1 MIIKQNRIKTVLVG
15 FVLLIIPII
24 YFKYNLNQ
32 LYDFS
37 KYKIQENLR
46 QQLLTS
52 ANKIESNLDP
62 VKLLTQEFSE
72 IHSELLSDCPEEI
85 IEGIP
90 EESFIKN
97 LYNQKIFEQ
106 LIAKT
111 VTKFAPIVIIYG
123 NNNAETIKAYFS
135 PELESSFLNIEERT
149 AFFYNISYF
158 FCDLVRNKYEDYY
171 NKQPYAPILTKYKPQ
186 KHENDP
192 CYKYISRFKSLNNN
206 FSPIY
211 TDYFGKQTLYPVLKY
226 TISRKGIHGFYA
238 LLIPQSH
245 INPKKII
252 EHALS
257 DVNPNVKV
265 TLEKDKIPSRIKE
278 THSAN
283 GYEYGLN
290 ISTDFINHVKAF
302 KRLQK
307 DQGENDYTNYLL
319 KQFKLSIDYPQD
331 LIRLKK
337 LDNYVYLSIPI
348 LCLLYFF
355 IAIFILKTKKNF
367 NILITQ
373 KLTCILAIIIML
385 PITAIMISTQLS
397 INNIDEIITYNTSKS
412 LHNLLE
418 IHRIQD
424 QENNLRRIASIF
436 ELKKRISKNELY
448 ADTKDLNNSILS
460 TSETGD
466 DGWFFRWYN
475 GLIGMSDE
483 SDLYYFTD
491 RGITRNIL
499 FTKKQADMMY
509 YQSIF
514 SRYLNNLGIVK
525 KTKTNRLKEITQS
538 FSLGILEKYFPKEQE
553 EKSIPQES
561 IPSRDI
567 LAFTKLD
574 SAVFFLTKDKNKT
587 NYLFYSKKTSDN
599 TRPYDYIDVYTEKK
613 DSLWF
618 KPNNKFAEIN
628 LSLSFRPDSDEKRK
642 IWPCFF
648 SSNKDIN
655 NIINLSSETKD
666 SGNEKIKTNNMNII
680 KEWMITD
687 DEPLVLVGQATIK
700 KDSTIGNIIDIAFI
714 TLIIYALI
722 LLFLLTKFIS
732 IFINKPIQIYK
743 EAIDKLTNNQYGTT
757 IKSFSKDEFDNI
769 TKAFNEMSIAI
780 KQKEQIKRYV
790 SEKLIESVKENNV
803 QNAGEGKAEN
813 LTVLSSDIRNF
824 TGISEMYE
832 PSVIVEMLNTYF
844 TQMQKAISDN
854 GGIIDKYIGDAIQ
867 AVFYDEPQMENQVIR
882 AAKAAITMRKAL
894 EEYNKNRKES
904 GLFTIQNGI
913 GIDTDIAITGTIGTT
928 KGRKDFSV
936 NGDVIARAANL
947 EAKTK
952 ETESK
957 ILISKNSLK
966 KLDCH
971 SNKNVCCD
979 VLLFKD
985 FDEESVELID
995 VRE

>member
-1 MIIKQNRIKTVLVG
+1 
-15 FVLLIIPII
+15 
-24 YFKYNLNQ
+24 
-32 LYDFS
+32 
-37 KYKIQENLR
+37 
-46 QQLLTS
+46 
-52 ANKIESNLDP
+52 
-62 VKLLTQEFSE
+62 
-72 IHSELLSDCPEEI
+72 
-85 IEGIP
+85 
-90 EESFIKN
+90 
-97 LYNQKIFEQ
+97 
-106 LIAKT
+106 
-111 VTKFAPIVIIYG
+111 
-123 NNNAETIKAYFS
+123 
-135 PELESSFLNIEERT
+135 
-149 AFFYNISYF
+149 
-158 FCDLVRNKYEDYY
+158 
-171 NKQPYAPILTKYKPQ
+171 
-186 KHENDP
+186 
-192 CYKYISRFKSLNNN
+192 
-206 FSPIY
+206 
-211 TDYFGKQTLYPVLKY
+211 
-226 TISRKGIHGFYA
+226 
-238 LLIPQSH
+238 
-245 INPKKII
+245 
-252 EHALS
+252 
-257 DVNPNVKV
+257 
-265 TLEKDKIPSRIKE
+265 
-278 THSAN
+278 
-283 GYEYGLN
+283 
-290 ISTDFINHVKAF
+290 
-302 KRLQK
+302 
-307 DQGENDYTNYLL
+307 
-319 KQFKLSIDYPQD
+319 
-331 LIRLKK
+331 
-337 LDNYVYLSIPI
+337 
-348 LCLLYFF
+348 
-355 IAIFILKTKKNF
+355 
-367 NILITQ
+367 
-373 KLTCILAIIIML
+373 
-385 PITAIMISTQLS
+385 
-397 INNIDEIITYNTSKS
+397 
-412 LHNLLE
+412 
-418 IHRIQD
+418 
-424 QENNLRRIASIF
+424 
-436 ELKKRISKNELY
+436 
-448 ADTKDLNNSILS
+448 
-460 TSETGD
+460 
-466 DGWFFRWYN
+466 
-475 GLIGMSDE
+475 
-483 SDLYYFTD
+483 
-491 RGITRNIL
+491 
-499 FTKKQADMMY
+499 
-509 YQSIF
+509 
-514 SRYLNNLGIVK
+514 
-525 KTKTNRLKEITQS
+525 
-538 FSLGILEKYFPKEQE
+538 
-553 EKSIPQES
+553 
-561 IPSRDI
+561 
-567 LAFTKLD
+567 
-574 SAVFFLTKDKNKT
+574 
-587 NYLFYSKKTSDN
+587 
-599 TRPYDYIDVYTEKK
+599 
-613 DSLWF
+613 
-618 KPNNKFAEIN
+618 
-628 LSLSFRPDSDEKRK
+628 
-642 IWPCFF
+642 
-648 SSNKDIN
+648 
-655 NIINLSSETKD
+655 
-666 SGNEKIKTNNMNII
+666 MNII

>member
-24 YFKYNLNQ
+24 YFKNILNH

-37 KYKIQENLR
+37 KYKIQESLR

-62 VKLLTQEFSE
+62 AKLLSQEFSK
-72 IHSELLSDCPEEI
+72 IHSELLPDFPEEI

-90 EESFIKN
+90 EDSFIKT

-106 LIAKT
+106 LKEKT
-111 VTKFAPIVIIYG
+111 VTRFAPIVIIFG
-123 NNNAETIKAYFS
+123 GNNAETIKAYFS
-135 PELESSFLNIEERT
+135 SELERSFQNLDDRT
-149 AFFYNISYF
+149 SFFKNISYF
-158 FCDLVRNKYEDYY
+158 FCDLVKSKFEDYY
-171 NKQPYAPILTKYKPQ
+171 NKQPYAAILNNYKPL
-186 KHENDP
+186 KFEKDP
-192 CYKYISRFKSLNNN
+192 CYKYISRFRSLKNN

-211 TDYFGKQTLYPVLKY
+211 TDYFGKQTIYPIFKY

-245 INPKKII
+245 IIPKKII

-257 DVNPNVKV
+257 DINSDVKV
-265 TLEKDKIPSRIKE
+265 TLENDKIPSQIVEIPSDNKF
-278 THSAN
+278 
-283 GYEYGLN
+283 EYGLN
-290 ISTDFINHVKAF
+290 FSTEFINQVKAF
-302 KRLQK
+302 NRLQN
-307 DQGENDYTNYLL
+307 DQEKKDYTNYQS
-319 KQFKLSIDYPQD
+319 KQFKLCIDYPPN
-331 LIRLKK
+331 LIRLNK
-337 LDNYVYLSIPI
+337 LNLFVDFSIKI
-348 LCLLYFF
+348 VSILYFI

-373 KLTCILAIIIML
+373 KLTCILIIIIML

-424 QENNLRRIASIF
+424 QENNLRRIASIY

-448 ADTKDLNNSILS
+448 TDVKDLNNSILS
-460 TSETGD
+460 TSETND

-483 SDLYYFTD
+483 SDFYFYND
-491 RGITRNIL
+491 RGLTKDRL
-499 FTKKQADMMY
+499 FKKKQTDLIY
-509 YQSIF
+509 YQSLF

-525 KTKTNRLKEITQS
+525 KTKTNRLKEISQS
-538 FSLGILEKYFPKEQE
+538 FSLGILEKYFSQKEE
-553 EKSIPQES
+553 ERAIPQES

-567 LAFTKLD
+567 IAFTKLD
-574 SAVFFLTKDKNKT
+574 SSVFFLTKDKNKT
-587 NYLFYSKKTSDN
+587 NFLFYSKKSSDN
-599 TRPYDYIDVYTEKK
+599 IRPYDYIDIYTEKK

-618 KPNNKFAEIN
+618 KPKNRFAEIN

-642 IWPCFF
+642 IWPSFF
-648 SSNKDIN
+648 SSNKEIN

-680 KEWMITD
+680 KEWMFTD
-687 DEPLVLVGQATIK
+687 DEPLGFVGQATIK

-732 IFINKPIQIYK
+732 IFINEPVLIYK

-790 SEKLIESVKENNV
+790 SEKLIESVKENKV

-867 AVFYDEPQMENQVIR
+867 AVFYNEPQMENQVIR

-894 EEYNKNRKES
+894 DEYNKNRKES

-928 KGRKDFSV
+928 QGRKDYSV

-952 ETESK
+952 ETKSK
-957 ILISKNSLK
+957 ILISKKSLK
-966 KLDCH
+966 ELNSQ
-971 SNKNVCCD
+971 SNKNICSD